1 MLTVASLLAAMT
13 IAGAFWVGVLAARRL
28 RDWGEGRRALEEG
41 GSGPLAIGAAA
52 GAVAG
57 APPDDPQ
64 TRRVRALVA
73 QRLRGRQLG
82 PSSLPRA
89 AMSTTEPN
97 AGPAD
102 LTLDNLRMGDV
113 IVVDAGEPSADGDFI
128 VEGIVRLR
136 EGRDTTIVAV
146 ASDAGRRRW
155 VIGHP
160 RDERWLVVEP
170 VTGHGLSGEPPRNI
184 SRPRGS
190 FGLERRGQASAACLG
205 RHERPAGSRAATY
218 LYRGSGRDVVWVER
232 WGREITMGEGVT
244 VEAANI
250 SLLPGS

>member
-1 MLTVASLLAAMT
+1 MITVASLLAAMT

-41 GSGPLAIGAAA
+41 HGGPLAIAA
-52 GAVAG
+52 VSG

-73 QRLRGRQLG
+73 QRLVGRSLG

-89 AMSTTEPN
+89 ELAATPT
-97 AGPAD
+97 GGGD
-102 LTLDNLRMGDV
+102 LTLDTLRMGDV
-113 IVVDAGEPSADGDFI
+113 IIVDTGDPDADGDFI
-128 VEGIVRLR
+128 VDGLVRLR

-155 VIGHP
+155 VVGHP
-160 RDERWLVVEP
+160 RDERWFVVAP
-170 VTGHGLSGEPPRNI
+170 VIGHALSGEPPRNI

-190 FGLERRGQASAACLG
+190 FALERRGQASAACLG
-205 RHERPAGSRAATY
+205 RHERPGGSRAATY
-218 LYRGSGRDVVWVER
+218 VFRGSGRDVLWVER
-232 WGREITMGEGVT
+232 WGREIVMGEGT
-244 VEAANI
+244 AVESASV